1 MVFIHIFNEFES
13 RLGFYMNLDFMYL
26 RVNTV
31 TLPTMLVVYLIIKF
45 LNIEITYL
53 RHLRKI

>member
-1 MVFIHIFNEFES
+1 MVFIHIFNEFEG